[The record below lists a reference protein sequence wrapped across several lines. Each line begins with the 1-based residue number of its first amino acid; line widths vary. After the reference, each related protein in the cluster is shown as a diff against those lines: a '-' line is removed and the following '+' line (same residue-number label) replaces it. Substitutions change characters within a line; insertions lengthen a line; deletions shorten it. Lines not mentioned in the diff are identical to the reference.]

1 MRAGDLTGGRVSGCS
16 VLTSRAGLCHIE
28 TRQRGIATSHRDC
41 RGVRWITLRHHTASV
56 RPLPSDTLGKSC
68 SAWPARPLPTTAA
81 PDSTGIIQVRRVRV
95 LLQPCMSLTR
105 AQKITPR
112 KTTKTHT
119 MKKVESLDRCKDSAL
134 HYGKPMLAWDL
145 RAGSSVESHSG

>member
-1 MRAGDLTGGRVSGCS
+1 MRTGDLTGDRVSGCS
-16 VLTSRAGLCHIE
+16 VLTSRIFLCPAE
-28 TRQRGIATSHRDC
+28 TRQRGIATSRRDC
-41 RGVRWITLRHHTASV
+41 RWVRWSTLRQHTARA
-56 RPLPSDTLGKSC
+56 RPLPSYTLGESF
-68 SAWPARPLPTTAA
+68 SVWTSRLLPATAA

-95 LLQPCMSLTR
+95 LLQPYMSLTR

-145 RAGSSVESHSG
+145 QKLQ